1 MDAEA
6 LAMSIVSDVFL
17 SDNDDDDDDD
27 IKYARYAHEF
37 TASAVM
43 L

>member
-1 MDAEA
+1 MDAKA
-6 LAMSIVSDVFL
+6 LAMSIVGDVFL
-17 SDNDDDDDDD
+17 SDNDDDDDD

>member
-17 SDNDDDDDDD
+17 SDNDDDDDDL
-27 IKYARYAHEF
+27 KYARYAHEF
-37 TASAVM
+37 TGSAVM

>member
-6 LAMSIVSDVFL
+6 LASHVNCEQCFL
-17 SDNDDDDDDD
+17 SDNDDDDD